1 MDAKQKKILTGVGVS
16 FVVIIA
22 IIIYKVFFTE
32 NTKNVKKITAQTTVK
47 LPVPKVDKNYINE
60 YKKKIS
66 VYNRENEVEKKVK
79 EKYSDIANSM
89 FDLTDLVKKK
99 GGLKDYSSD
108 KGKSSGKDRSMS
120 KDQDLNLIQEILASQ
135 RKSQVNPVKMPDL
148 SEMTSRYQKKAM
160 NELEK
165 YQNGFQVEGEA
176 GKDGLNFATKMNGVS
191 LMDIKANRNEEGGMS
206 FKSYFHSVGQRKSTL
221 ELIPAETVDERLVSN
236 GATIGIRIKKA
247 IELQSPPIVIPKD
260 AVVYGR
266 VNIQPGQRVKVR
278 VNTYKTEDMLYKI
291 NFQLYDFDGR
301 RGIHL
306 GNRAFKWSK
315 IFPKVSKDVY
325 QYGYQRGTSQ
335 SAFGGGSSIDLNEAK
350 DLALLSTAN
359 HTTQEIFGRER
370 VRIPKKYKLWVNIQP
385 NAGGGGGAS
394 F

>member
-1 MDAKQKKILTGVGVS
+1 MDSKQKKILIGVGVLFLFIIGIVIKS
-16 FVVIIA
+16 F
-22 IIIYKVFFTE
+22 FFTE
-32 NTKNVKKITAQTTVK
+32 NTQNVKKITADTTVK
-47 LPVPKVDKNYINE
+47 LPVPKVDKNYISQYRN
-60 YKKKIS
+60 KIN
-66 VYNRENEVEKKVK
+66 VYNQESKKMEKKVQ

-108 KGKSSGKDRSMS
+108 KGKVRKDHSME

-135 RKSQVNPVKMPDL
+135 RKSEVNPVKMPDL

-160 NELEK
+160 SELEK
-165 YQNGFQVEGEA
+165 YQSGFQVEGEA
-176 GKDGLNFATKMNGVS
+176 GKNGLNLATKMNGVS
-191 LMDIKANRNEEGGMS
+191 LMDIKANRNEDGGMS
-206 FKSYFHSVGQRKSTL
+206 FKSYFHSVGQRRTTL
-221 ELIPAETVDERLVSN
+221 ELIPAETVDERLVSD
-236 GATIGIRIKKA
+236 GATIGIRIKEP
-247 IELQSPPIVIPKD
+247 INLPSMSIVIPKD
-260 AVVYGR
+260 AVIYGQIS
-266 VNIQPGQRVKVR
+266 IQQGQRVQVQVR
-278 VNTYKTEDMLYKI
+278 SYKTENMLYKV

-301 RGIHL
+301 PGIHL

-385 NAGGGGGAS
+385 NAGGGMG